1 MHMGMKTLILK
12 IDNAINA
19 SRIYEVVKLFKGVK
33 QARIVTQE
41 EEKEVLHM
49 DSKSVEREDLE
60 LLTAIQDGRTGRF
73 VNTEEFV
80 KKLRK

>member
-1 MHMGMKTLILK
+1 MQMGMKTMILK

-41 EEKEVLHM
+41 EEKEVLNM
-49 DSKSVEREDLE
+49 ASKSGEREDLE
-60 LLTAIQDGRTGRF
+60 LLTAIQEGRTGRF

>member
-1 MHMGMKTLILK
+1 MHMDMKTLILK

-41 EEKEVLHM
+41 EEKEVLNM